1 MKTIVL
7 TQGNLPLIS
16 ATLHG
21 PTCAIVDLTGCTVQ
35 FVFEQKLGPI
45 IPGGTGN
52 NSPFTFTANAT
63 VVGSPANG
71 QVSYQFVSG
80 QTNLPGEFEAQ
91 WLVTNTATS
100 AVTVYPVSNA
110 FSRSTVIHFEIKAP
124 LPVASPQTIVQIQQL
139 RVPVR
144 VTLGDFD
151 KSFPNYSDEAIDDVV
166 RTKLMCGEVPGQ
178 KLGMDRK
185 SILPGITQPCDLAR
199 LMYKAALTF
208 KAPETA
214 QYSYRTRAIE
224 EKFGREDFFIR
235 ELQNAIYELDNG
247 RMFDSFQSF
256 YGWVNALRGLDIWGL
271 MTDMNVNAPVMAVSI
286 GPAGITVQ
294 TR

>member
-1 MKTIVL
+1 
-7 TQGNLPLIS
+7 
-16 ATLHG
+16 
-21 PTCAIVDLTGCTVQ
+21 
-35 FVFEQKLGPI
+35 
-45 IPGGTGN
+45 
-52 NSPFTFTANAT
+52 
-63 VVGSPANG
+63 
-71 QVSYQFVSG
+71 
-80 QTNLPGEFEAQ
+80 
-91 WLVTNTATS
+91 
-100 AVTVYPVSNA
+100 
-110 FSRSTVIHFEIKAP
+110 
-124 LPVASPQTIVQIQQL
+124 
-139 RVPVR
+139 
-144 VTLGDFD
+144 
-151 KSFPNYSDEAIDDVV
+151 
-166 RTKLMCGEVPGQ
+166 
-178 KLGMDRK
+178 
-185 SILPGITQPCDLAR
+185 
-199 LMYKAALTF
+199 MYKAALTF